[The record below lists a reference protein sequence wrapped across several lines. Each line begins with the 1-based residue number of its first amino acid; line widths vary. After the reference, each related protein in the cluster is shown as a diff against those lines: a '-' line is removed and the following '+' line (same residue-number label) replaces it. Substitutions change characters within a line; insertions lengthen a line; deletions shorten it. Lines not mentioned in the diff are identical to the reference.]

1 MWQLQKEI
9 TDYSQ
14 SNNKGY
20 FHVNADKSLSPYNR
34 DLYPIKWSGLLN
46 DYKVLIVQ
54 HGEYQN
60 LDEFEFVEFPK
71 SLEYLKPEII
81 QILKN
86 YLDFSMK

>member
-14 SNNKGY
+14 PNNKGY
-20 FHVNADKSLSPYNR
+20 FYVNADKSLSPYNR
-34 DLYPIKWSGLLN
+34 DLYPIKWSGLLYN
-46 DYKVLIVQ
+46 YKVLIIQ

-60 LDEFEFVEFPK
+60 LDEFEFVEFSK